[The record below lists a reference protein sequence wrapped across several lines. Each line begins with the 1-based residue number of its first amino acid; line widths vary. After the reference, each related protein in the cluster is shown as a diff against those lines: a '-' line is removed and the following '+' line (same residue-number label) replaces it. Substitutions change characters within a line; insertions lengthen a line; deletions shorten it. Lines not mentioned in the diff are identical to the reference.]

1 MSEIEVKAWLETIDR
16 IVPPLEPVHEN
27 FVAEWALWQD
37 RRRIREELA
46 ALVEKPA
53 VFASRYDEQL
63 GECVPVEV
71 DPPMLAKLRERVAVE
86 RKAEPVAYASSKE
99 WRKNHLMSAA
109 QYKSAL
115 SKNIVDFDIPLYA
128 HPPTAQGTVAEE
140 MRVAACRSLNERGKG
155 NNVTICDVVAML
167 EAALSASPSP
177 VDSRELIERLVKD
190 IVRGV
195 CELQELPDPDHP
207 DTIMVTVDD
216 LEAVVTN
223 HLAAL
228 AAKEQQP

>member
-37 RRRIREELA
+37 RKRIREELA

-177 VDSRELIERLVKD
+177 VDSRDGLIEQLVKALKE
-190 IVRGV
+190 IA
-195 CELQELPDPDHP
+195 
-207 DTIMVTVDD
+207 
-216 LEAVVTN
+216 AVPEHRPRTG
-223 HLAAL
+223 HLYECAWCNGSAKTARAAL
-228 AAKEQQP
+228 ATAKEQQP